1 MKKRILLAAV
11 ILLSTAGFAQA
22 QEELSGTFDVTY
34 LSAYMWRGFDKYPG
48 AHGEGAIQ
56 PSIDLDLYG
65 TGFGLNVLWSRA
77 NTGSVNRG
85 TSFENAEEIDL
96 TLSYSSS
103 CFEYETYATDYTV
116 GWMYYNFPDQPR
128 GGSSVDATSHWQ
140 EFFTSFSWPEIC
152 PEGIVPSYTI
162 IRMWTSESSSFL
174 SRGLSGQTGHIG
186 GGFGGWF
193 HILGLSY
200 DLPVEDLI
208 PDLPEQILHLS
219 VAMVYN
225 DGVMGADNDWSH
237 AVLGVS
243 TDFDLGNDVTLTPGL
258 YHQNTFEQTVNPD
271 EDITWV
277 SLSVSCP
284 F

>member
-1 MKKRILLAAV
+1 MKKGILLVAV
-11 ILLSTAGFAQA
+11 ILLSTAGFVQA
-22 QEELSGTFDVTY
+22 QDELSGTIDVTY
-34 LSAYMWRGFDKYPG
+34 VSAYMWRGYDRYPG

-77 NTGSVNRG
+77 NTSG
-85 TSFENAEEIDL
+85 FENEEEIDL
-96 TLSYSSS
+96 TLSYSSNL
-103 CFEYETYATDYTV
+103 FDYETYATDYTI
-116 GWMYYNFPDQPR
+116 GWMYYNFPDQPK
-128 GGSSVDATSHWQ
+128 GGSSSDWTSHWQ
-140 EFFTSFSWPEIC
+140 EFFVSLSWPEIC

-162 IRMWTSESSSFL
+162 IRMWTSEGSSAL
-174 SRGLSGQTGHIG
+174 SRGLSDAGA

-200 DLPVEDLI
+200 DLPVEGLL
-208 PDLPEQILHLS
+208 PDIPEQILHLS
-219 VAMVYN
+219 AAMVYN

-243 TDFDLGNDVTLTPGL
+243 TDFDLGNDVTFTPGI
-258 YHQNTFEQTVNPD
+258 YHQNTFEQSVNSD
-271 EDITWV
+271 GDITWA
-277 SLSVSCP
+277 SLSLSYP